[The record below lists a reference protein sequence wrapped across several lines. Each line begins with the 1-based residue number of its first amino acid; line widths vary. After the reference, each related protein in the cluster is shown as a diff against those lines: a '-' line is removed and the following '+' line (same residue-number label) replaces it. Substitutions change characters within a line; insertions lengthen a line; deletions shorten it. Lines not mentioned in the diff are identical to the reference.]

1 MFNNKSVFMKKK
13 FTLASL
19 ILAMGM
25 GTIFA
30 QNTQVT
36 GHIVD
41 ENGEPVIGATII
53 VKGTSIGTVTDF
65 DGNFSLEVPA
75 NGKQL
80 EVSYVGME
88 KQIVAVAPNV
98 NVELKS
104 DSQAL
109 DEVVVTG
116 YGSFKK
122 SSFTGSASSITTE
135 GLKDIPALNVQDKL
149 AGAVAGV
156 QISSTSGQPGAVASV
171 RIRGMGSIN
180 AGNEP
185 LYVIDGVPMQSSNMN
200 GFEYDDAGNSP
211 LSTINSNDIESMTVI
226 KDAAAA
232 SLYGSRA
239 ANGVIVI
246 TTKRGKAGKTS
257 VNAKADWGFSDMA
270 INYRP
275 TLSGED
281 RRDILHLGLKNYA
294 LNDGMSEA
302 EAIAFADS
310 EIDGFAAK
318 PWSGYT
324 DWRDVLLR
332 KGSHQN
338 YEVNAQGGNEKTKF
352 YASLSYT
359 DQEGISLNSDYKR
372 YTGRAS
378 VTHEFGRVKLEA
390 STMFSSTNQ
399 HVSNESTS
407 FASPI
412 MCMSMTASPST
423 YPYNEDG
430 TYSTNFPAL
439 NGANPLQTAHL
450 NYNLNKVNRTLNNIS
465 ADWNI
470 WDNLHLKEVI
480 NYDFY
485 NNNASTWWHPESN
498 DGRSSQGVM
507 QRYMMNFS
515 TLNTQTQLF
524 YNKTF
529 GNHTIDALL
538 GFETEDYLLDY
549 TYSNGNTYPTN
560 ELPEITNA
568 ADTRAASAYEGYR
581 MVSYLGRVNYDYA
594 DRYYASVSFRRDGSS
609 RLARES
615 RWGNFWSASAS
626 WRLSQESFMESVHD
640 LITDAKI
647 RASYGVNGTQ
657 PEDYYTYMGI
667 YQFGYNYNGQPGS
680 AEYRI
685 DNPNLK
691 WEKNYATNIGF
702 DITFLN
708 RFSMTFDWYNRDT
721 KDLLMEKPISQITGF
736 KNMMLNVGS
745 MRNRGFELELKSQ
758 NIVNDDFTWVTTLN
772 VAHNKNTLTKLDGLQ
787 SEVIDGIA
795 IHRVGSP
802 YHSFYAYEYAGV
814 DPETGKESFY
824 VNGENGDRSI
834 TTNYAE
840 ANKILV
846 GSVEPKIQGGLTNS
860 MSYKFIDFSFTL
872 TYSLGGNVFDNAKW
886 LQSNG
891 GTYNYLGQVPSYYDI
906 DKTWKQPGDNAEL
919 PQFAYGNTNVVS
931 SRWMMSTNHLRLK
944 NMTLGFTVPSN
955 LLAPLGINRLR
966 AYMSGNNLLTWK
978 SKDLYVDPET
988 RPDGLATFETPTLRT
1003 LTFGVEIGF

>member
-1 MFNNKSVFMKKK
+1 MFNNKCVFMKKK

-19 ILAMGM
+19 CLLMGM
-25 GTIFA
+25 GTAFA
-30 QNTQVT
+30 QNTKVS
-36 GHIVD
+36 GNVID

-53 VKGTSIGTVTDF
+53 VKGTTIGTVTDF
-65 DGNFSLEVPA
+65 DGNFTLDVPT

-80 EVSYVGME
+80 EISYVGME
-88 KQIVAVAPNV
+88 KQTVNVAPNV
-98 NVELKS
+98 KVELKS

-122 SSFTGSASSITTE
+122 SSFTGSASSVTTE
-135 GLKDIPALNVQDKL
+135 GLKDIPALSVQDKL
-149 AGAVAGV
+149 AGAVSGV
-156 QISSTSGQPGAVASV
+156 QISSTSGQPGSVASV

-200 GFEYDDAGNSP
+200 GFGYDDAGNSP

-257 VNAKADWGFSDMA
+257 INAKADWGFSNMA

-281 RRDILHLGLKNYA
+281 RRTLLHLGLKNYGM
-294 LNDGMSEA
+294 NDGMSEA
-302 EAIAFADS
+302 EAIAFAD
-310 EIDGFAAK
+310 ENIDDFAAK

-332 KGSHQN
+332 NGSHQN

-378 VTHEFGRVKLEA
+378 VTHDMGRVKLEA
-390 STMFSSTNQ
+390 STMFSSSNQ
-399 HVSNESTS
+399 HVSSEGTS

-412 MCMSMTASPST
+412 MCVSMTASPST
-423 YPYNEDG
+423 FPYNEDG
-430 TYSTNFPAL
+430 TYSNSFPAL
-439 NGANPLQTAHL
+439 NGANPLQTADL
-450 NYNLNKVNRTLNNIS
+450 NYNLNKVTRTLNNIS

-485 NNNASTWWHPESN
+485 NNAASTWWHPESN
-498 DGRSSQGVM
+498 DGRSSYGVM
-507 QRYMMNFS
+507 QRYMMNYS
-515 TLNTQTQLF
+515 TLNLQTQVS
-524 YNKTF
+524 YAKTF
-529 GNHTIDALL
+529 GKNTIDALL
-538 GFETEDYLLDY
+538 GFETEDYKLDY
-549 TYSNGNTYPTN
+549 TFANGNNYPTTQ
-560 ELPEITNA
+560 LPEIGNA
-568 ADTRAASAYEGYR
+568 ANTRASSGFEGYR
-581 MVSYLGRVNYDYA
+581 MVSYLGRVNYDY
-594 DRYYASVSFRRDGSS
+594 DNRYYASASFRRDGSS
-609 RLARES
+609 RLASES
-615 RWGNFWSASAS
+615 RWGNFWSVSGS
-626 WRLSQESFMESVHD
+626 WRLSHEAFMESLQD

-657 PEDYYTYMGI
+657 PEKYYSYMGV
-667 YQFGYNYNGQPGS
+667 YEFGNNYNGHPGS
-680 AEYRI
+680 AESRI

-691 WEKNYATNIGF
+691 WEKNYATNVGF

-736 KNMMLNVGS
+736 SNMMLNVGS
-745 MRNRGFELELKSQ
+745 MRNRGVEIELKSQ
-758 NIVNDDFTWVTTLN
+758 NIVNDNFTWSTTLN
-772 VAHNKNTLTKLDGLQ
+772 LSHNKNTLKKLDGLQ
-787 SEVIDGIA
+787 NEVIDGYA
-795 IHRVGSP
+795 IHRVGQP

-814 DPETGKESFY
+814 DPQTGKESYF
-824 VNGENGDRSI
+824 VNGEDGDRSV
-834 TTNYAE
+834 TTNFAE
-840 ANKILV
+840 ANKILI
-846 GSVEPKIQGGLTNS
+846 GSVEPKLQGGLTNT
-860 MSYKFIDFSFTL
+860 MSYKFVDFAFTF
-872 TYSLGGNVFDNAKW
+872 TYSLGGHLYDYATW

-891 GTYNYLGQVPSYYDI
+891 GTYNFLGQVPAYYDI
-906 DKTWKQPGDNAEL
+906 DNMWQKPGDNAAL
-919 PQFAYGNTNVVS
+919 PQFAYGNKNVPS
-931 SRWMMSTNHLRLK
+931 SRWMMNSDYLRLK
-944 NMTLGFTVPSN
+944 NLTLGFTMPSN
-955 LLAPLGINRLR
+955 ILAPAGISRLR
-966 AYMSGNNLLTWK
+966 AYVSANNLLTWK

-988 RPDGLATFETPTLRT
+988 RPDGLVTFETPTLRT
-1003 LTFGVEIGF
+1003 VTFGIELGF